1 MWWYIFIIL
10 DLEKYLLSKD
20 RNMLW
25 ETEDD
30 LVFKNL
36 RSVKDLNYR
45 LLLRYKGKKNIQ
57 DRIQFKNIKL
67 NFDIWI
73 LIINN

>member
-1 MWWYIFIIL
+1 
-10 DLEKYLLSKD
+10 
-20 RNMLW
+20 MLW

-57 DRIQFKNIKL
+57 DRIQYKNIKL
-67 NFDIWI
+67 NFDI
-73 LIINN
+73 